1 MFGNGWLNMI
11 KTHGAPAYA
20 IEDMPDDRNYLIE
33 YGTPACAL
41 EAEAFDYDKRV
52 AMMDREGVDISIVSL
67 TSPNVHFGGEAVSVA
82 TARLANDE
90 MAAGQTVHPDRIRW
104 FASLPWEY
112 PDAALAELERCVN
125 LGAVGVMC
133 VAHIGERHLIDP
145 LFAPVWAE
153 LDRRAFPVLVHPT
166 APLGAK
172 AANFSFERILMPA
185 AGFMYDTTIAI
196 ARMAIDGFFERFSD
210 VKVIVSHGG
219 GYIPFINGRIDMF
232 FAAETLAKFDIPQLP
247 SNYFS
252 RLYYDAIVYD
262 ATALQS
268 VIDIAGPDKVMFGTD
283 LPMPANVGR
292 LYDLINERP
301 DDEATAIRGANAVRV
316 FGL

>member
-1 MFGNGWLNMI
+1 
-11 KTHGAPAYA
+11 
-20 IEDMPDDRNYLIE
+20 
-33 YGTPACAL
+33 
-41 EAEAFDYDKRV
+41 
-52 AMMDREGVDISIVSL
+52 
-67 TSPNVHFGGEAVSVA
+67 
-82 TARLANDE
+82 
-90 MAAGQTVHPDRIRW
+90 
-104 FASLPWEY
+104 
-112 PDAALAELERCVN
+112 
-125 LGAVGVMC
+125 
-133 VAHIGERHLIDP
+133 
-145 LFAPVWAE
+145 
-153 LDRRAFPVLVHPT
+153 
-166 APLGAK
+166 
-172 AANFSFERILMPA
+172 
-185 AGFMYDTTIAI
+185 
-196 ARMAIDGFFERFSD
+196 
-210 VKVIVSHGG
+210 
-219 GYIPFINGRIDMF
+219 MF